1 VDYVN
6 DSKATN
12 LDALEKALRSEERPV
27 VLIAGGKDK
36 GFEYDSITP
45 LVAEK
50 VRRAVL
56 IGEMTERIAACWGSR
71 IPCDKAGSLAEA
83 VGLARANARAGE
95 VVLFSPGTSSFDM
108 FTSYVDRGNQFRQLI
123 QNLSSHENS

>member
-1 VDYVN
+1 M
-6 DSKATN
+6 
-12 LDALEKALRSEERPV
+12 

-36 GFEYDSITP
+36 GFEFDSITP

-56 IGEMTERIAACWGSR
+56 IGEMTERIAGCWGGR
-71 IPCDKAGSLAEA
+71 VRCERAGSLADA
-83 VGLARANARAGE
+83 VGIARTNARAGD

-108 FTSYVDRGNQFRQLI
+108 FKNYADRGNQFRELI
-123 QNLSSHENS
+123 QNLASHENS